1 MKLFTK
7 ITVGLLAGATL
18 AIPAAASTVSAAS
31 NPANVPLT
39 GQLVDV
45 STGRP
50 VAGVTLTV
58 TSTMTRAYLGRDVR
72 VTTDANGRF
81 SVNAIAIDRGYSI
94 SMTSAQW
101 CGGRVKIGQP
111 NLAGLQP
118 RLVNYGGYFAKVGST
133 FEPRNLGA
141 IAVRPVAIGC

>member
-7 ITVGLLAGATL
+7 ITIGLLAGATL
-18 AIPAAASTVSAAS
+18 AVPAAATSVNAAS
-31 NPANVPLT
+31 NQGNTPLT

-58 TSTMTRAYLGRDVR
+58 TSALTRAYLGRDLR
-72 VTTDANGRF
+72 VVTDANGRF
-81 SVNAIAIDRGYSI
+81 SVNAVAIDSGYSI
-94 SMTSAQW
+94 SLSNLRW
-101 CGGRVKIGQP
+101 CGGRVQIGQP
-111 NLAGLQP
+111 NLTGLQP
-118 RLVNYGGYFAKVGST
+118 RLVNYGGFFSKTGST
-133 FEPRNLGA
+133 FGPRNLGT